1 VLDSGRNVLQLLSL
15 VGVVYGA
22 LIVLFSLLIRPQAKI
37 VRGDKLSVRQFL
49 RSGYFLRFFTGIF
62 LGTFAGLLII
72 GSLKLIGE
80 EGGISSATLVHS
92 VALFAVA
99 NFLGRLTWG
108 ALSDHWSASL
118 NVFIVAGCGHC
129 ATVFGVAN
137 LGLVYPYVFLG
148 YAIAGIAGPFSG
160 GYLYDLSGNFSAA
173 IYLAALMSL
182 AGSLL
187 FLISYI
193 RKKRRQAAS

>member
-1 VLDSGRNVLQLLSL
+1 MKKYLTVLAAF
-15 VGVVYGA
+15 VVM
-22 LIVLFSLLIRPQAKI
+22 LC
-37 VRGDKLSVRQFL
+37 
-49 RSGYFLRFFTGIF
+49 
-62 LGTFAGLLII
+62 I
-72 GSLKLIGE
+72 GSVY
-80 EGGISSATLVHS
+80 A
-92 VALFAVA
+92 
-99 NFLGRLTWG
+99 
-108 ALSDHWSASL
+108 WS
-118 NVFIVAGCGHC
+118 IVAAELMTGYGHC

-193 RKKRRQAAS
+193 RKKRRQAAAEAQHALRA

>member
-1 VLDSGRNVLQLLSL
+1 MVLSVLIGFGFGSNF
-15 VGVVYGA
+15 
-22 LIVLFSLLIRPQAKI
+22 VLFAK
-37 VRGDKLSVRQFL
+37 
-49 RSGYFLRFFTGIF
+49 
-62 LGTFAGLLII
+62 
-72 GSLKLIGE
+72 
-80 EGGISSATLVHS
+80 
-92 VALFAVA
+92 
-99 NFLGRLTWG
+99 
-108 ALSDHWSASL
+108 AS
-118 NVFIVAGCGHC
+118 

-148 YAIAGIAGPFSG
+148 YAIAGPFSG

-193 RKKRRQAAS
+193 RKKRRQATR

>member
-1 VLDSGRNVLQLLSL
+1 MVLSVLIGFGFGSNF
-15 VGVVYGA
+15 
-22 LIVLFSLLIRPQAKI
+22 VLFAK
-37 VRGDKLSVRQFL
+37 
-49 RSGYFLRFFTGIF
+49 
-62 LGTFAGLLII
+62 
-72 GSLKLIGE
+72 
-80 EGGISSATLVHS
+80 
-92 VALFAVA
+92 
-99 NFLGRLTWG
+99 
-108 ALSDHWSASL
+108 AS
-118 NVFIVAGCGHC
+118 

-148 YAIAGIAGPFSG
+148 YAIAGIAGPFR